1 MPDRRFVLQS
11 FLAAAAAP
19 LLPVAAGAQTG
30 PLPHIRI
37 AITSADNFA
46 EGYFAQDAGFFA
58 KAGLD
63 VEIVGM
69 TTGAQIS
76 AAVAGGAIDIGMSNT
91 VQLVNAMTHGA
102 PFVIV
107 GSGGLYSNAA
117 PNSALVVA
125 KDSLL
130 RTARDLE
137 GKTVAVTALK
147 DLTQI
152 GPAAWMLHNGADP
165 TKTRFVEIPFVEVP
179 AALERGTVD
188 AGMLA
193 EPWLT
198 AANGTA
204 VRVFAHVFSDIAPY
218 FVLSPWFSTT
228 DYYRA
233 NTDLVRRFTRVMYDT
248 ARWAN
253 AHHTETAAILAK
265 YAKIDISVIGRMQ
278 RSAFATSF
286 DPSQFQP
293 VLTAMYKFGAID
305 KPLQADAILAKY

>member
-1 MPDRRFVLQS
+1 MPDRRLVLRS
-11 FLAAAAAP
+11 LLAAATAP
-19 LLPVAAGAQTG
+19 LLPAPIAAQTA
-30 PLPHIRI
+30 PPARIRI

-46 EGYFAQDAGFFA
+46 EGYYAQDAGFFT

-63 VEIVGM
+63 VEVVGM

-107 GSGGLYSNAA
+107 AAGGLYSNAA

-125 KDSLL
+125 KDSPL

-137 GKTVAVTALK
+137 GKTCAVTALK

-165 TKTRFVEIPFVEVP
+165 LKTRFVEIPFVEVP

-198 AANGTA
+198 AANGAT
-204 VRVFAHVFSDIAPY
+204 VRVFARVFSDIAPF
-218 FVLSPWFSTT
+218 FVLSPWFTT
-228 DYYRA
+228 LDYYRA
-233 NTDLVRRFTRVMYDT
+233 NTDLVRRFSRVVYDT

-253 AHHTETAAILAK
+253 AHRPETAAILAK
-265 YAKIDISVIGRMQ
+265 YAKIDLAVIQRMT
-278 RSAFATSF
+278 RSAFATSL
-286 DPSQFQP
+286 DPGQFQP

-305 KPLQADAILAKY
+305 KPMFADTILAKN

>member
-1 MPDRRFVLQS
+1 VLHAL
-11 FLAAAAAP
+11 LAAATVPLVPIGAA
-19 LLPVAAGAQTG
+19 AQTA

-46 EGYFAQDAGFFA
+46 EAYFAQDAGFFT

-63 VEIVGM
+63 VEIIGM

-76 AAVAGGAIDIGMSNT
+76 AAVASGAVEMGMSNT
-91 VQLVNAMTHGA
+91 VQLVNAMMHGA

-107 GSGGLYSNAA
+107 ASGGLYSISA

-125 KDSLL
+125 KDSPL

-165 TKTRFVEIPFVEVP
+165 TKTRFVEIPFVEV
-179 AALERGTVD
+179 AATLDRGTVD

-198 AANGTA
+198 AANGTS
-204 VRVFAHVFSDIAPY
+204 VRVFAHVFTDIAPN
-218 FVLSPWFSTT
+218 FVLSPWFCTT
-228 DYYRA
+228 DYFRA
-233 NTDLVRRFTRVMYDT
+233 NTDLVRRFAHVMYDT

-253 AHHTETAAILAK
+253 VHHAETATILAK
-265 YAKIDISVIGRMQ
+265 YSKIDLAVIGRMS
-278 RSAFATSF
+278 RSSFATSM
-286 DPSQFQP
+286 DPGQYQP
-293 VLTAMYKFGAID
+293 VLTSMSKFCAID